1 MLVRPTKAYSHPNSM
16 ARARSEVVVFI
27 RGGDGA
33 VEGVG
38 MLELADLATDL
49 NEMRGVECLWRGFA

>member
-1 MLVRPTKAYSHPNSM
+1 M